1 MILVLTAASDTHA
14 DRVIEILTQRGA
26 DVVRFDPADFPN
38 RASVT
43 FDAPDG
49 SAGSVT
55 ISIPDGRTF
64 DLDGVDHIW
73 YRRPGQPDPGDAV
86 DANFREDAR
95 LQSAAFLEDLWSL
108 APGRWLP
115 GAPSVLRRP
124 GKLTH
129 LRLAAAL
136 GFSTPATLVTN
147 ESGTFLGFYRRNDG
161 QVISKLLGRSPINS
175 AESAFARYT
184 ELVEPWEIVEADAI
198 RLGPVI
204 FQQYVEKRLELRVT
218 LVASRVFAAAID
230 SQAAQHSRI
239 DWRRYDRRNARITE
253 YKLDSRTEDRCRELM
268 THLGLSFAAIDL
280 IVDRNDRVVFVEL
293 NPNGQYL
300 WIEDATGMPISEA
313 IADHLEG
320 KG

>member
-14 DRVIEILTQRGA
+14 DRVIESLTQRGA

-43 FDAPDG
+43 FDAPDR

-55 ISIPDGRTF
+55 ISIHGGRTF
-64 DLDGVDHIW
+64 DLDGVDRIW
-73 YRRPGQPDPGDAV
+73 YRRPGQPDPGAAV
-86 DANFREDAR
+86 YPDHGEDTQR
-95 LQSAAFLEDLWSL
+95 QSAAFLDDLWSL

-129 LRLAAAL
+129 LRLAGAL
-136 GFSTPATLVTN
+136 GFATPATLVTN
-147 ESGTFLGFYRRNDG
+147 KPDAFLAFYRSNNG
-161 QVISKLLGRSPINS
+161 QVISKLLGSSPINS
-175 AESAFARYT
+175 ADSRFARYT
-184 ELVEPWEIVEADAI
+184 ELVEPWELVEADAI
-198 RLGPVI
+198 KLCPVI
-204 FQQYVEKRLELRVT
+204 FQQYVEKRVELRVT
-218 LVASRVFAAAID
+218 LVGDRLFAAAID
-230 SQAAQHSRI
+230 SQAAQHSRV
-239 DWRRYDRRNARITE
+239 DWRRYDRRNARISE
-253 YKLDSRTEDRCRELM
+253 YRLDSQTEDRCRQLM
-268 THLGLSFAAIDL
+268 RQLGLSFAAIDL

-300 WIEDATGMPISEA
+300 WIEDATGLPISEA

-320 KG
+320 KS

>member
-14 DRVIEILTQRGA
+14 DRVIEILAKRGA
-26 DVVRFDPADFPN
+26 DFVRFDPTDFPN
-38 RASVT
+38 RASIT
-43 FDAPDG
+43 FEAPDG
-49 SAGSVT
+49 TAGSVT
-55 ISIPDGRTF
+55 ISISGGRTF
-64 DLDGVDHIW
+64 DLDGVDHVW
-73 YRRPGQPDPGDAV
+73 YRRPGQPDPGEAV
-86 DANFREDAR
+86 DPNYREDAR
-95 LQSAAFLEDLWSL
+95 LQSTAFLEDLWSL

-147 ESGTFLGFYRRNDG
+147 ESDNFLEFYRRNDG

-175 AESAFARYT
+175 ADSAFARYT
-184 ELVEPWEIVEADAI
+184 EFVEPWEVVEADSI

-204 FQQYVEKRLELRVT
+204 FQQYVEKRVELRVT
-218 LVASRVFAAAID
+218 IVGHRVFAAAID

-253 YKLDSRTEDRCRELM
+253 YPLDSPTEDRCRELVRQ
-268 THLGLSFAAIDL
+268 LGLSFAAIDL
-280 IVDRNDRVVFVEL
+280 IVDRDDRVVFVEL

-300 WIEDATGMPISEA
+300 WIEDATGLPISKA

-320 KG
+320 KS

>member
-14 DRVIEILTQRGA
+14 DRVVEMLTKRRA
-26 DVVRFDPADFPN
+26 DVVRFDPADFSS
-38 RASVT
+38 RASAT

-49 SAGSVT
+49 TAGSVT
-55 ISIPDGRTF
+55 ISIPGGRTF
-64 DLDGVDHIW
+64 DLDGVDHVW
-73 YRRPGQPDPGDAV
+73 YRRPGQPNPGAEIHAEHRHDAQQ
-86 DANFREDAR
+86 
-95 LQSAAFLEDLWSL
+95 QSAAFLEDLWSL

-147 ESGTFLGFYRRNDG
+147 EPGAFLDFYRRHDG

-184 ELVEPWEIVEADAI
+184 ELVEPWEVVEADAI

-204 FQQYVEKRLELRVT
+204 FQQYVEKRVELRVT
-218 LVASRVFAAAID
+218 IVGHRVFAAAID

-253 YKLDSRTEDRCRELM
+253 YRLGTPTEDRCRELM
-268 THLGLSFAAIDL
+268 RQLGLSFAAIDL
-280 IVDRNDRVVFVEL
+280 IVDREDRVVFVEL